1 MAVDKHKL
9 EDLLKELPEDLQSE
23 VLEFAELLL
32 KRSRLGETKGASDN
46 GTPSV
51 RTFFGA
57 WDSGDPRSADNDRI
71 DTDLAR
77 EYGSA
82 HEADS

>member
-1 MAVDKHKL
+1 MVVDKHKL
-9 EDLLKELPEDLQSE
+9 EDLLNQLPEDLQSE

-32 KRSRLGETKGASDN
+32 KRSRLADAKREKEN
-46 GTPSV
+46 GTTSV
-51 RTFFGA
+51 RSFFGV

-71 DTDLAR
+71 DNDLAR
-77 EYGSA
+77 EYGSS